1 MSKKGI
7 PSSGYKKT
15 SPTFYTHLLHPP
27 FFFFW
32 EEAKQKKG
40 GLKKEEL
47 KQLELTIGTM
57 ASCKMNRDNFE
68 QL

>member
-7 PSSGYKKT
+7 PNSGYKKT
-15 SPTFYTHLLHPP
+15 SPTFYTHL
-27 FFFFW
+27 FFLFFW
-32 EEAKQKKG
+32 EEAKQKKD

-47 KQLELTIGTM
+47 KQLELTIGTK
-57 ASCKMNRDNFE
+57 ASCKMNKDNFE

>member
-15 SPTFYTHLLHPP
+15 SPTFYTRL
-27 FFFFW
+27 FFFW
-32 EEAKQKKG
+32 EEAKQKKD

-47 KQLELTIGTM
+47 RQLELTIGTK
-57 ASCKMNRDNFE
+57 ASCKMNKDNFE

>member
-15 SPTFYTHLLHPP
+15 SPTFYTRL

-57 ASCKMNRDNFE
+57 ASCKMNKDNFE